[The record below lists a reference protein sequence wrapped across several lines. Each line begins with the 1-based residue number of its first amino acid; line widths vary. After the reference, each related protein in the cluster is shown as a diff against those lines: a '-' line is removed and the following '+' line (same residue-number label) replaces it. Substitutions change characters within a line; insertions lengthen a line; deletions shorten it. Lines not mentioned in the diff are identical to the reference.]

1 MASDADFDAALQA
14 AAKSTGYQLL
24 RVQWNDAQRSKID
37 GELSCWGPNITDATL
52 VNSTTNRPLLVLRP
66 ENMNEKIVTRYSSD
80 DLSVMQRLPDGQ
92 LKPTTLRKYLEAFA
106 DNRAVI
112 REGGKSLANPNTD
125 KTVSVRYQ
133 AVFVPTGTDCHVEH
147 YNYQSEDDNPTN
159 LLLLATSQGTAI
171 TRDGTGKVP
180 LYLQSIDPSNTAYDH
195 SMLIESTRFKVG
207 GSQQET
213 AEESAKAVEAGRA
226 TTAVIGTR
234 NLGTR
239 LNAFVVIQVP
249 MKQEGCRY
257 RGGYGAPK
265 GAAMCAASACEDEEL
280 DGCFYELC
288 SGEGDTMCVKELV
301 RGATPVG
308 KSSAGRVSVGKKVGL
323 SRRIVV
329 KERHESAHMTATV
342 MLFYAVKGGVP
353 SAEDVAR
360 AGTELDIL
368 YSESVSLADSKM
380 AVETAPVFKGV
391 VDAAIFPV

>member
-1 MASDADFDAALQA
+1 MNHNTLTTMASDADFDAALQA

-257 RGGYGAPK
+257 GEDMAPPRVPR
-265 GAAMCAASACEDEEL
+265 
-280 DGCFYELC
+280 
-288 SGEGDTMCVKELV
+288 CVPRRLV
-301 RGATPVG
+301 RT
-308 KSSAGRVSVGKKVGL
+308 KSSTAVFTSCALGKVTRCASRSWFVAPLRLARARPAGCRSARRSVSAVGSSSRSGT
-323 SRRIVV
+323 SRR
-329 KERHESAHMTATV
+329 T
-342 MLFYAVKGGVP
+342 
-353 SAEDVAR
+353 
-360 AGTELDIL
+360 
-368 YSESVSLADSKM
+368 
-380 AVETAPVFKGV
+380 
-391 VDAAIFPV
+391 